1 MNKKRNLIIL
11 IGVIAAICFFGTS
24 VFFALQGFSAAEKR
38 HAYFD
43 VYKAQ
48 AEEYINTAP
57 EILDKYGDRI
67 SIKFDKT
74 VTYSENRDRGFF
86 DRYLE
91 IFSPQVPDTLEEFV
105 ETIDRIKF
113 KVWINKDAYEIT
125 FEKNDSGELVVSSLT
140 SLK

>member
-1 MNKKRNLIIL
+1 MKKKRNLIIL
-11 IGVIAAICFFGTS
+11 IGVIAIICFWGAS
-24 VFFALQGFSAAEKR
+24 VFFALQGFTAAKKK

-57 EILDKYGDRI
+57 EILEKYGDRI

-86 DRYLE
+86 DRYIE
-91 IFSPQVPDTLEEFV
+91 VFSPQVPDTLEEFS
-105 ETIDRIKF
+105 ENMDRIKF
-113 KVWINKDAYEIT
+113 KVWINNDAYEIV
-125 FEKNDSGELVVSSLT
+125 FEKNDSGELIVSSFT
-140 SLK
+140 SL